1 MVKETGSKARMS
13 TLTTSIQLCTGSSS
27 HTNKG
32 KKGSDWKKVK
42 LSLLSDKIILYAEN
56 LKEFTKTIKI

>member
-1 MVKETGSKARMS
+1 MLFELTNDPLFGLLL
-13 TLTTSIQLCTGSSS
+13 TLLVYILF
-27 HTNKG
+27 
-32 KKGSDWKKVK
+32 KKISEKVK